1 MVGFNSYPNRS
12 AASRP
17 TTLPIK
23 GRDIVLVTVLLA
35 TAAIAAPADPPSP
48 HRQLQPGV
56 WLVEGGM
63 REGRQPDGN
72 SVILAGRTGLIV
84 FDTGRHDWHRRG
96 IEAVLAEQHRK
107 PVAIF
112 NSHWHLDHVIG
123 DIELR
128 RQYPGVK
135 VYASNA
141 IDRALGGFLAR
152 GAEQNRQIV
161 DGAKSRSPGELE
173 DATLG
178 IFAVENGGR
187 LKPDVVIDHDQTL
200 TIDGRRLE
208 VHLAV
213 DAATDGDVWLYDPA
227 SRTAIVGDLITIP
240 APFLDTACSE
250 GWRKGLQAVA
260 KTPFK
265 TVVPGHGRPL
275 NRAEF
280 ETYRTAFSALLD
292 CARSN
297 LEAKVCVAAWTGAVT
312 PLFSAAS
319 DRADSDSMTGY
330 YVAEVLRK
338 NAGDSA
344 GCRTRAPKPG

>member
-1 MVGFNSYPNRS
+1 M
-12 AASRP
+12 ALA
-17 TTLPIK
+17 T
-23 GRDIVLVTVLLA
+23 VLVT
-35 TAAIAAPADPPSP
+35 AAFAAPSDPISP

-56 WLVEGGM
+56 WLVEGSM

-72 SVILAGRTGLIV
+72 SVVLAGKTGMIV

-123 DIELR
+123 NIELR
-128 RQYPGVK
+128 REYPGVK

-141 IDRALGGFLAR
+141 IDRALTGFLAQ
-152 GAEQNRQIV
+152 GAEQARQIV
-161 DGAKSRSPGELE
+161 YGAKARPPGELE
-173 DATLG
+173 DARLG
-178 IFAVENGGR
+178 ISAVENGAK
-187 LKPDVVIDHDQTL
+187 LKPDVVIDHDQPL

-208 VHLAV
+208 VHLAT

-250 GWRKGLQAVA
+250 GWTRGLDAVA
-260 KTPFK
+260 KTPFQ
-265 TVVPGHGRPL
+265 TVIPGHGRPL

-280 ETYRTAFSALLD
+280 DTYRKAFNDLIACAKSA
-292 CARSN
+292 SGP
-297 LEAKVCVAAWTGAVT
+297 KVCVTAWTSAVT
-312 PLFSAAS
+312 PLFSAPN
-319 DRADSDSMTGY
+319 DKADSDGMTGY
-330 YVAEVLRK
+330 YVVEVLRK
-338 NAGDSA
+338 NGGDSA
-344 GCRTRAPKPG
+344 TCRTRAAKQG